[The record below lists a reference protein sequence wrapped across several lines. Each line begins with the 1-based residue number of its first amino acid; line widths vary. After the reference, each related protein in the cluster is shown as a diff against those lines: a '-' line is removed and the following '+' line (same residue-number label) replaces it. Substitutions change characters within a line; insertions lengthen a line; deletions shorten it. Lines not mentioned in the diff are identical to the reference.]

1 MCKSAVKA
9 SSLTGEVPWIL
20 FILRRVGASGTVGGA
35 VKCVDIDRNS
45 GGEGEVL
52 DPF

>member
-1 MCKSAVKA
+1 MLKSGVK
-9 SSLTGEVPWIL
+9 SSSSTGELPRIL
-20 FILRRVGASGTVGGA
+20 GASRVVGVCGTIGGA